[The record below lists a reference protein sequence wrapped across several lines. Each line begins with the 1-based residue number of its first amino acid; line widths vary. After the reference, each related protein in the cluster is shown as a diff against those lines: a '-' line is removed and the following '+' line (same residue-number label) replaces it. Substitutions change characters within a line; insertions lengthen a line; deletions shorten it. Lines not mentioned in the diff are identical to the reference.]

1 MVKLKRMLMPKLARR
16 GIAKSKGK
24 PERIS
29 TGVPG
34 LDALIDDGVVDGSSN
49 LIVGNAGSGKTI
61 FAIQFIVEGIRR
73 GEPGIYVTFEER
85 KDKMYENMKSFGWD
99 LEKYENE
106 GKFVFLEYTPEQ
118 VKKILVE
125 GGGQIESIIEKI
137 DAKRIVIDSITS
149 FALLYE
155 DELTRKEAALSL
167 FDLIDRWGCTALMTS
182 QQERDGMTESNE
194 VSSVLEFEVDSII
207 ILYHAKSDGIRK
219 RALEILKMRGTKTP
233 EKTYHLSI
241 DKNGLKVSSKEVVH
255 FR

>member
-34 LDALIDDGVVDGSSN
+34 LDALIDDGFVDGSSN

-155 DELTRKEAALSL
+155 DELTRKEAALAL
-167 FDLIDRWGCTALMTS
+167 FDLINRWGCTALMTS
-182 QQERDGMTESNE
+182 QQERDGITQSNE

-207 ILYHAKSDGIRK
+207 ILYHEKSDGTRK
-219 RALEILKMRGTKTP
+219 RALEVLKMRGTKTP
-233 EKTYHLSI
+233 EKTYHLAI
-241 DKNGLKVSSKEVVH
+241 DKNGLSVSVKELVH